1 MKKVLA
7 LILSLAVATPAFA
20 GPRHYN
26 PYRVDHHHHHR
37 SRISTGDAIVIGIGG
52 IILGAAINESNKS
65 KEQVVKQVIV
75 QPTPVTVTKVVV
87 CTEWK
92 EIMTSDGQVYKERTC
107 TEQ

>member
-1 MKKVLA
+1 MKYILTTLLA
-7 LILSLAVATPAFA
+7 LSLSTPALA
-20 GPRHYN
+20 DPRHYN
-26 PYRVDHHHHHR
+26 PYRDNHHHHHR

-92 EIMTSDGQVYKERTC
+92 EIMTSAGQIYKERTC